1 MEKIKDMV
9 FFANED
15 TEGVKL
21 SSTSANHIANLA
33 KEYIQGVET
42 QLNNIC
48 FFNTEVALVGSVG
61 GASTIQTGETSEVL
75 NYLQPMLEA
84 VAHAKSLI
92 AWLREGIK
100 AKENLMKD
108 LQNIGL
114 EDWCKENGLTY
125 PEAPNRG
132 HVLTEVEY
140 YASLPIKERNRY
152 YQLET
157 EAAVLGKYIHPD
169 GHLSD
174 ARKELKDKLQHPHK
188 VDGKGRDALIYTY
201 TPTVNVAEV
210 DNVFFE
216 LQKKHRE
223 VQAQLNA
230 MKYSCEQAINEST
243 SKMDSEYM
251 VASQK
256 YLVENLVE
264 SYKGKTVQAPIE
276 VIVASAL
283 FLNARELM
291 GTIEALNHTLR
302 IKMAEELKE
311 KADKG
316 EATAKDTMAALM
328 LAAIMKEKSKED

>member
-1 MEKIKDMV
+1 MQKDLV
-9 FFANED
+9 FFKKEGE
-15 TEGVKL
+15 EGVAL
-21 SSTSANHIANLA
+21 TSTSANHIANLA

-42 QLNNIC
+42 QLNNVC
-48 FFNTEVALVGSVG
+48 FFNVEVALVGST
-61 GASTIQTGETSEVL
+61 SKNIIQTGRTSEVL
-75 NYLQPMLEA
+75 TKLQSMLEG
-84 VAHAKSLI
+84 VAQAKSLI

-132 HVLTEVEY
+132 HVLTEAEY
-140 YASLPIKERNRY
+140 YTSLPIKERNRY

-174 ARKELKDKLQHPHK
+174 ARKELKDKLQHPHE

-201 TPTVNVAEV
+201 TPTVFIAEV

-223 VQAQLNA
+223 IQAQLNA
-230 MKYSCEQAINEST
+230 MKYSCEQAINESINKVNT
-243 SKMDSEYM
+243 EYM

-256 YLVENLVE
+256 H
-264 SYKGKTVQAPIE
+264 QA
-276 VIVASAL
+276 
-283 FLNARELM
+283 
-291 GTIEALNHTLR
+291 
-302 IKMAEELKE
+302 ELKSVLVAF
-311 KADKG
+311 K
-316 EATAKDTMAALM
+316 TWKD
-328 LAAIMKEKSKED
+328 EKSQEYSKLKIVIPNSLLGIYNTINSLGK

>member
-1 MEKIKDMV
+1 MRKDLV
-9 FFANED
+9 FFKKEGE
-15 TEGVKL
+15 EGVAL
-21 SSTSANHIANLA
+21 TSTSANHIANLA

-42 QLNNIC
+42 QLNNVC
-48 FFNTEVALVGSVG
+48 FFNVEVALVGSTG
-61 GASTIQTGETSEVL
+61 KNIIQTGRTSEVL
-75 NYLQPMLEA
+75 TKLQSMLEG
-84 VAHAKSLI
+84 VAQAKSLI

-108 LQNIGL
+108 LQNISL
-114 EDWCKENGLTY
+114 EDWCEEYEVVKPVAPTY
-125 PEAPNRG
+125 G

-174 ARKELKDKLQHPHK
+174 ARKELKDKLQHPHD

-201 TPTVNVAEV
+201 TPTVFIVEV

-223 VQAQLNA
+223 IQAQLNA

-243 SKMDSEYM
+243 NKVNTEYM
-251 VASQK
+251 AASQK
-256 YLVENLVE
+256 YQAELEDVL
-264 SYKGKTVQAPIE
+264 GAFKTW
-276 VIVASAL
+276 
-283 FLNARELM
+283 
-291 GTIEALNHTLR
+291 
-302 IKMAEELKE
+302 
-311 KADKG
+311 
-316 EATAKDTMAALM
+316 KD
-328 LAAIMKEKSKED
+328 EKSQEYSKLKIVIPNSLLGIYNTINSLGK

>member
-1 MEKIKDMV
+1 MQKDLV
-9 FFANED
+9 FFKKEGE
-15 TEGVKL
+15 EGVAL
-21 SSTSANHIANLA
+21 TSTSANHIANLA

-42 QLNNIC
+42 QLNNVC
-48 FFNTEVALVGSVG
+48 FFNAEVSLVGST
-61 GASTIQTGETSEVL
+61 GASIIQTGGTSEVL
-75 NYLQPMLEA
+75 NNLQSLLEG
-84 VAHAKSLI
+84 VAQAKSLI

-114 EDWCKENGLTY
+114 EGWCNENGLAY
-125 PEAPNRG
+125 PEAPSRG

-157 EAAVLGKYIHPD
+157 EAAVFGKYIHPN

-174 ARKELKDKLQHPHK
+174 ARKELKDKLQHPHE

-243 SKMDSEYM
+243 SKVNTEYM

-256 YLVENLVE
+256 Y
-264 SYKGKTVQAPIE
+264 QA
-276 VIVASAL
+276 
-283 FLNARELM
+283 R
-291 GTIEALNHTLR
+291 
-302 IKMAEELKE
+302 LKE
-311 KADKG
+311 ILGAFKTWND
-316 EATAKDTMAALM
+316 
-328 LAAIMKEKSKED
+328 EKSQEYSKLKIVIPNSLLGIYNTINSLGK

>member
-1 MEKIKDMV
+1 MQKDLV
-9 FFANED
+9 FFKKGGE
-15 TEGVKL
+15 EGVAL
-21 SSTSANHIANLA
+21 TSTSANHIANLA

-48 FFNTEVALVGSVG
+48 FFNAEVALVGIVG
-61 GASTIQTGETSEVL
+61 GANTIQAGVL
-75 NYLQPMLEA
+75 PEALGNLQSMLEG
-84 VAHAKSLI
+84 VAQAKSLI

-100 AKENLMKD
+100 AKENLMKG
-108 LQNIGL
+108 LQTISL
-114 EDWCKENGLTY
+114 EDWCKENGMVE
-125 PEAPNRG
+125 PETPNYG

-201 TPTVNVAEV
+201 TPTVDVAEV

-243 SKMDSEYM
+243 NKVNTEYM
-251 VASQK
+251 AASQK
-256 YLVENLVE
+256 Y
-264 SYKGKTVQAPIE
+264 QA
-276 VIVASAL
+276 
-283 FLNARELM
+283 
-291 GTIEALNHTLR
+291 
-302 IKMAEELKE
+302 ELKDVLGAF
-311 KADKG
+311 K
-316 EATAKDTMAALM
+316 TWKD
-328 LAAIMKEKSKED
+328 EKSQEYSKLKIVVPNSLLGIYNTINSLGK

>member
-1 MEKIKDMV
+1 MQKDLV
-9 FFANED
+9 FFKKEGE
-15 TEGVKL
+15 EGVAL
-21 SSTSANHIANLA
+21 TSTSANHIANLA

-42 QLNNIC
+42 QLNNVC
-48 FFNTEVALVGSVG
+48 FFNAEVSLVGST
-61 GASTIQTGETSEVL
+61 GASIIQTGGTSEVL
-75 NYLQPMLEA
+75 NNLQSLLEG
-84 VAHAKSLI
+84 VAQAKSLI

-114 EDWCKENGLTY
+114 EGWCNENGLAY
-125 PEAPNRG
+125 PEAPSRG

-157 EAAVLGKYIHPD
+157 EAAVLGKYIHPN

-174 ARKELKDKLQHPHK
+174 ARKELKDKLQHPHE
-188 VDGKGRDALIYTY
+188 VDGKGRDALIYSY

-243 SKMDSEYM
+243 SKVNSEYM

-256 YLVENLVE
+256 Y
-264 SYKGKTVQAPIE
+264 QA
-276 VIVASAL
+276 
-283 FLNARELM
+283 R
-291 GTIEALNHTLR
+291 
-302 IKMAEELKE
+302 LKE
-311 KADKG
+311 ILGAFKTWND
-316 EATAKDTMAALM
+316 
-328 LAAIMKEKSKED
+328 EKSQEYSKLKIVIPNSLLGIYNTINSLGK

>member
-1 MEKIKDMV
+1 MQKDLV
-9 FFANED
+9 FFKKEGE
-15 TEGVKL
+15 EGVSL
-21 SSTSANHIANLA
+21 TSTSANHIANLA

-48 FFNTEVALVGSVG
+48 FFNAEVALVGSVG
-61 GASTIQTGETSEVL
+61 GTSIIQTGGTPEVL
-75 NYLQPMLEA
+75 NNLQSLLEG
-84 VAHAKSLI
+84 VAQAKSLI

-108 LQNIGL
+108 LQTISL
-114 EDWCKENGLTY
+114 EDWCKENEIAK
-125 PEAPNRG
+125 PEAPNYG
-132 HVLTEVEY
+132 HVLTEIEY
-140 YASLPIKERNRY
+140 YISLPIKERNRY

-157 EAAVLGKYIHPD
+157 KAAVLGKYIHPD

-201 TPTVNVAEV
+201 TPTVFVTDV

-230 MKYSCEQAINEST
+230 IKYNCKQAINEST
-243 SKMDSEYM
+243 NKVNTEYM

-256 YLVENLVE
+256 Y
-264 SYKGKTVQAPIE
+264 QA
-276 VIVASAL
+276 
-283 FLNARELM
+283 
-291 GTIEALNHTLR
+291 
-302 IKMAEELKE
+302 ELKDVLGAF
-311 KADKG
+311 K
-316 EATAKDTMAALM
+316 TWKD
-328 LAAIMKEKSKED
+328 EKSQEYSKLKIIIPNSLLGIYNTINSLGK